1 MAEDERIEEEERRLI
16 CMKCMAVIPSD
27 EDEAIEHIVE
37 AHGVSWGQY
46 TRNIARLYF
55 IEFEE
60 LDVTDILKFPVFNRW
75 IGETKR
81 SSHGKML
88 RG

>member
-37 AHGVSWGQY
+37 AQVCLGVS
-46 TRNIARLYF
+46 I
-55 IEFEE
+55 
-60 LDVTDILKFPVFNRW
+60 P
-75 IGETKR
+75 ET
-81 SSHGKML
+81 
-88 RG
+88 